1 MDDNN
6 PQDEVED
13 DVITIAS
20 SEDEPQV
27 DTANQATVLLSLE
40 EMIKHHIASI
50 DKLTDETKKH
60 KQMFAD
66 AFENS
71 EAYRESEKK
80 VKEASKDKAT
90 TREQILKQP
99 AMQSL
104 GTKIKDLNTEL
115 KEKRGALSDYLLE
128 FQRLSGL
135 NEIEDLEGQVREI
148 VNNAKLIKRTSRETP
163 QSQRH

>member
-1 MDDNN
+1 MDDNL

-13 DVITIAS
+13 DAVTGS
-20 SEDEPQV
+20 TEQV
-27 DTANQATVLLSLE
+27 DTTNQAQVLLSLE

-50 DKLTDETKKH
+50 DRLTDDAKKH

-80 VKEASKDKAT
+80 VKEASKDKANV
-90 TREQILKQP
+90 REQILKQP
-99 AMQSL
+99 AMQQL
-104 GTKIKDLNTEL
+104 GTKIKDINTEL
-115 KEKRGALSDYLLE
+115 KEKKGALSDYLLE
-128 FQRLSGL
+128 YQRLSGS

-148 VNNAKLIKRTSRETP
+148 VNNAKLIKRASREVA
-163 QSQRH
+163 QSQQGK